1 MINKIRT
8 CLRQFR
14 EQAELHRARRNA
26 APATRTEL
34 WRTADHYLGQR
45 PAIGV
50 GDLSQYPLTRPIR

>member
-1 MINKIRT
+1 MINRIRT
-8 CLRQFR
+8 RLHQFR

-26 APATRTEL
+26 VPATRAEL

-50 GDLSQYPLTRPIR
+50 GTLSQYPVTRPIR